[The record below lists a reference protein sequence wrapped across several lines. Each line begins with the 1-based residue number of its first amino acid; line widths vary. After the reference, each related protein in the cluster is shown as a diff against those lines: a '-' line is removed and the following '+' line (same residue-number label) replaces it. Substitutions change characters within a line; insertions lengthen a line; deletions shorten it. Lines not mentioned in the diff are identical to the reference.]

1 MTVRISP
8 IAIKREIADLV
19 LEALDIAASRKLTQH
34 HTQAFIL
41 EVIRAE
47 RPDIGHDVA
56 QALIRRVWQKLAGSM
71 PAILP
76 GE

>member
-1 MTVRISP
+1 MTRIG
-8 IAIKREIADLV
+8 IRRDVADLI
-19 LEALDIAASRKLTQH
+19 LEALDIAVSRKLTQH

-47 RPDIGHDVA
+47 RPDLGLQQA
-56 QALIRRVWQKLAGSM
+56 QALIRRAWQRLTVPQ
-71 PAILP
+71 PAAVP